1 MRDIPNLLSLG
12 RLLTTV
18 PLVVLVLL
26 NHPWAYLAAAG
37 AFALGAV
44 SDWFDGRLARR
55 YKLVSN
61 LGIFL
66 DLTADKVYVSALLV
80 ALVQVSVLPA
90 WLVVIIISREFIVSG
105 LRSLAAADSVVI
117 PAGRWGK
124 QKTAITML
132 GLFGLLL
139 AKGLS
144 ASGAFPWGIGS
155 PSGWAF
161 TIGNSAGYLL
171 IASDVIMLLAAIW
184 TVFSA
189 IEYLAGGWVLLKRRT
204 VRG

>member
-1 MRDIPNLLSLG
+1 MREVPNLLSIG

-26 NHPWAYLAAAG
+26 TTPWAYLVALAL
-37 AFALGAV
+37 FVLGAV
-44 SDWFDGRLARR
+44 SDLLDGRLARR

-61 LGIFL
+61 LGVFL

-80 ALVQVSVLPA
+80 ALVQVGVLPA

-105 LRSLAAADSVVI
+105 LRALAAAEGVVI

-124 QKTAITML
+124 QKTAITM
-132 GLFGLLL
+132 FGLAGVLL
-139 AKGLS
+139 AL
-144 ASGAFPWGIGS
+144 ALEAQATFPWG
-155 PSGWAF
+155 A
-161 TIGNSAGYLL
+161 SAGLTFSVGNTAGYVLV
-171 IASDVIMLLAAIW
+171 ASDVVMLLAVIW

-189 IEYLAGGWVLLKRRT
+189 VEYLAGGWLLLKRRAPQ
-204 VRG
+204 G